1 MKRLTIIAFV
11 FAAVSC
17 APPSKDNAPDASSF
31 EKGTFGY
38 DLNFLSSR
46 DSVVV
51 LKDGDAQVIV
61 SPRYQGKVF
70 TSTAQ
75 GNQGKSFGWIN
86 YEIFDKQP
94 DPHMNAYG
102 GENRLWLGPE
112 GNKFSLFF
120 EPGKAMEFEN
130 WKTPPAFDI
139 GPWRLVSA
147 NEKEVTLEQDATL
160 INYQGTELHVG
171 IDRIIRLLDRNEI
184 AAQLNIDITDSDAVV
199 GYSTKNEIT
208 NSGKHEWTRQTGAPC
223 IWILDMFTPSPG
235 TTIVLPYKEHGEG
248 KIVTSD
254 YFGEISGERLV
265 VSGGTILFTAD
276 GKSRGKIG
284 VSPTRART
292 IAGSYNE
299 QDGVLTVVTFDV
311 DSSATYLN
319 QEWNTNKD
327 PFIGD
332 AVNAYNDGPLA
343 DGSQMG
349 PFYELESVSP
359 AAFLK
364 PGGTMTH
371 HHNVYHITGNKKRV
385 KSLYETLFPKAPGMS
400 H

>member
-1 MKRLTIIAFV
+1 MKTFTIVAVAF
-11 FAAVSC
+11 AVVACSQPTKPE
-17 APPSKDNAPDASSF
+17 ADPATSTF

-46 DSVVV
+46 DSLIV
-51 LKDGDAQVIV
+51 LKDVDAQVIV
-61 SPRYQGKVF
+61 SPGFQGKVF

-75 GNQGKSFGWIN
+75 GSKGKSFGWIN
-86 YEIFDKQP
+86 YNVFDKEP

-130 WKTPPAFDI
+130 WKTPPAFDL

-147 NEKEVTLEQDATL
+147 TEKEVAMHQDATL
-160 INYQGTELHVG
+160 INYQGTELKIG
-171 IDRIIRLLDRNEI
+171 INRTVRLLSRNEI
-184 AAQLNIDITDSDAVV
+184 AAQLNIDITERDAIV
-199 GYSTKNEIT
+199 GYSTTNEIT
-208 NSGKHEWTRQTGAPC
+208 NAGDHEWTRKSGAPC

-235 TTIVLPYKEHGEG
+235 TTIVIPYKEHGEG

-254 YFGEISGERLV
+254 YFGEISADRLT
-265 VSGGTILFTAD
+265 VSGGRILFTAD

-284 VSPTRART
+284 VSPKRART
-292 IAGSYNE
+292 IAGSYNA

-311 DSSATYLN
+311 DSAATYLN

-327 PFIGD
+327 PFSGD
-332 AVNAYNDGPLA
+332 AVNAYNDGPLT
-343 DGSQMG
+343 DGTQMG

-359 AAFLK
+359 AALLA
-364 PGGTMTH
+364 PGSTMSH
-371 HHNVYHITGNKKRV
+371 RHNVFHITGNKDRV
-385 KSLYETLFPKAPGMS
+385 KSLYELLFPPVKNP
-400 H
+400 